1 MFDGITGWVRQ
12 IGWRQFNH
20 AVYFNGEMRLI
31 LLGSRYSLQQYSEL
45 NTSAVLG
52 FIGANDMKL
61 LGTDAQPTTPTQLVA
76 AVSAV
81 VLLVI
86 AFIIGILQGPGAND
100 AVGGVLG
107 VQSTSTTW
115 VSNIG
120 DLLPFGFAFVAGMVA
135 AVNPC
140 GFVMLPAYLTIYL
153 RDASDVDDEGGVAGT
168 VKRGSKA
175 IYVSL
180 AMGLGFVALFGTA
193 GLLVSASQELVKEA
207 LPWIGFVLGIFMA
220 LLGAYILIGGK
231 IYTGVAQQMA
241 DRVGDPRVSSLG
253 GYFLFGISYALA
265 SLSCTLPIFLSVVTS
280 SFGREGILSGLVQFV
295 AYAGG
300 MAFLIMIVTIGIA
313 LFKSAILNP
322 LRRSMQYVE
331 RVSAVILAVVGA
343 YLVFYWLT
351 EGDLSTY
358 FGAG

>member
-1 MFDGITGWVRQ
+1 
-12 IGWRQFNH
+12 
-20 AVYFNGEMRLI
+20 
-31 LLGSRYSLQQYSEL
+31 
-45 NTSAVLG
+45 
-52 FIGANDMKL
+52 MKL
-61 LGTDAQPTTPTQLVA
+61 LGSNAQPVSPIQLA
-76 AVSAV
+76 TAIGA
-81 VLLVI
+81 VLLMMF
-86 AFIIGILQGPGAND
+86 AFVMGIVQGPGAND
-100 AVGGVLG
+100 TVGNVLG
-107 VQSTSTTW
+107 VQSTSTSW
-115 VSNIG
+115 VSNLG

-153 RDASDVDDEGGVAGT
+153 RDESDIDDDTSLSGVA
-168 VKRGSKA
+168 KRGTKA
-175 IYVSL
+175 VYVSL
-180 AMGLGFVALFGTA
+180 AMGLGFVALFGSA

-207 LPWIGFVLGIFMA
+207 LPWIGFTLGILMS

-231 IYTGVAQQMA
+231 IYTGIAQQMA

-253 GYFLFGISYALA
+253 GYFLFGVSYALA

-280 SFGREGILSGLVQFV
+280 SFGRDGFASGIIQFV

-313 LFKSAILNP
+313 LFKSAILGP

-358 FGAG
+358 FGAS

>member
-1 MFDGITGWVRQ
+1 
-12 IGWRQFNH
+12 
-20 AVYFNGEMRLI
+20 
-31 LLGSRYSLQQYSEL
+31 
-45 NTSAVLG
+45 
-52 FIGANDMKL
+52 MKL
-61 LGTDAQPTTPTQLVA
+61 LGSNAQPVSPIQMSA
-76 AVSAV
+76 AIGA
-81 VLLVI
+81 VLLVMI
-86 AFIIGILQGPGAND
+86 AFVTGILQGPGANET
-100 AVGGVLG
+100 VGNVLG

-115 VSNIG
+115 VANLG
-120 DLLPFGFAFVAGMVA
+120 DLLPFGFAFIAGMVA

-153 RDASDVDDEGGVAGT
+153 RDESDVDEDQSLTGVA
-168 VKRGSKA
+168 KRGTKA

-180 AMGLGFVALFGTA
+180 AMGLGFVALFGSA

-207 LPWIGFVLGIFMA
+207 LPWIGFILGILMA
-220 LLGAYILIGGK
+220 MLGAYILIGGK
-231 IYTGVAQQMA
+231 IYTGIAQQMA
-241 DRVGDPRVSSLG
+241 GRVGDPRVSSLG
-253 GYFLFGISYALA
+253 GYFLFGVSYALA

-280 SFGREGILSGLVQFV
+280 SFGREGILSGLIQFV

-313 LFKSAILNP
+313 LFKSAILGP

>member
-1 MFDGITGWVRQ
+1 
-12 IGWRQFNH
+12 
-20 AVYFNGEMRLI
+20 MRLLGQNAQPVTPGQLGAAIGAVI
-31 LLGSRYSLQQYSEL
+31 LLG
-45 NTSAVLG
+45 
-52 FIGANDMKL
+52 
-61 LGTDAQPTTPTQLVA
+61 
-76 AVSAV
+76 
-81 VLLVI
+81 I
-86 AFIIGILQGPGAND
+86 AFALGVMQGPGAND
-100 AVGGVLG
+100 TVGNVLG
-107 VQSTSTTW
+107 IQSTSTSW
-115 VSNIG
+115 VTNLG

-153 RDASDVDDEGGVAGT
+153 RDESDVNEGSGIVGVA
-168 VKRGSKA
+168 KRGSKA
-175 IYVSL
+175 VYVSL

-193 GLLVSASQELVKEA
+193 GLLVSVSQELVKEA
-207 LPWIGFVLGIFMA
+207 LPWIGFTLGIFMV
-220 LLGAYILIGGK
+220 LIGAYILIGGK

-253 GYFLFGISYALA
+253 GYFLFGVSYALA

-280 SFGREGILSGLVQFV
+280 SFGREGFISGLGQFV

-358 FGAG
+358 FGAS

>member
-1 MFDGITGWVRQ
+1 
-12 IGWRQFNH
+12 
-20 AVYFNGEMRLI
+20 
-31 LLGSRYSLQQYSEL
+31 
-45 NTSAVLG
+45 
-52 FIGANDMKL
+52 MKL
-61 LGTDAQPTTPTQLVA
+61 LGQNAQPISTGQLAAASGAVA
-76 AVSAV
+76 
-81 VLLVI
+81 LLVI
-86 AFIIGILQGPGAND
+86 AFALGVVQGPGAND
-100 AVGGVLG
+100 TVGNVLG
-107 VQSTSTTW
+107 IQSTSTSW
-115 VSNIG
+115 VTNLG

-153 RDASDVDDEGGVAGT
+153 RDSSDVDDDTSLTGAA
-168 VKRGSKA
+168 KRGSKA
-175 IYVSL
+175 VYVSL

-207 LPWIGFVLGIFMA
+207 LPWIGFTLGILMA
-220 LLGAYILIGGK
+220 LIGAYILMGGK
-231 IYTGVAQQMA
+231 IYTGIAQRMA

-253 GYFLFGISYALA
+253 GYFLFGVSYALA

-358 FGAG
+358 FGAN

>member
-1 MFDGITGWVRQ
+1 
-12 IGWRQFNH
+12 
-20 AVYFNGEMRLI
+20 
-31 LLGSRYSLQQYSEL
+31 
-45 NTSAVLG
+45 
-52 FIGANDMKL
+52 MKL
-61 LGTDAQPTTPTQLVA
+61 LGSNAQPVNPIQMGGA
-76 AVSAV
+76 IGA
-81 VLLVI
+81 VLLVVI
-86 AFIIGILQGPGAND
+86 AFVTGILQGPGANET
-100 AVGGVLG
+100 VGNVLG

-115 VSNIG
+115 VANLG
-120 DLLPFGFAFVAGMVA
+120 DLLPFGFAFIAGMVA

-153 RDASDVDDEGGVAGT
+153 RDESDVDEDSSLAGVA
-168 VKRGSKA
+168 KRGTKA

-180 AMGLGFVALFGTA
+180 AMGLGFVALFGSA

-207 LPWIGFVLGIFMA
+207 LPWIGFILGILMA

-231 IYTGVAQQMA
+231 IYTGIAQQMA

-253 GYFLFGISYALA
+253 GYFLFGVSYALA

-300 MAFLIMIVTIGIA
+300 MAFLIMMVTIGIA
-313 LFKSAILNP
+313 LFKSAILGP

-358 FGAG
+358 FGAS

>member
-1 MFDGITGWVRQ
+1 
-12 IGWRQFNH
+12 
-20 AVYFNGEMRLI
+20 
-31 LLGSRYSLQQYSEL
+31 
-45 NTSAVLG
+45 
-52 FIGANDMKL
+52 MKL
-61 LGTDAQPTTPTQLVA
+61 LGQNAQPITPGQLGA
-76 AVSAV
+76 AVGAV
-81 VLLVI
+81 ILLGI
-86 AFIIGILQGPGAND
+86 AFAMGLIQGPGAND
-100 AVGGVLG
+100 TVGNVLG
-107 VQSTSTTW
+107 IQSTSTSW
-115 VSNIG
+115 VSNLG

-153 RDASDVDDEGGVAGT
+153 RDESDVEEGTGVLGVA
-168 VKRGSKA
+168 KRSSKA

-180 AMGLGFVALFGTA
+180 AMGMGFVALFGTA

-207 LPWIGFVLGIFMA
+207 LPWIGFTLGILMA
-220 LLGAYILIGGK
+220 LIGAYILIGGK
-231 IYTGVAQQMA
+231 IYTGMAQQMA

-253 GYFLFGISYALA
+253 GYFLFGVSYALA

-280 SFGREGILSGLVQFV
+280 SFGREGFINGIIQFV

-358 FGAG
+358 FGAS

>member
-1 MFDGITGWVRQ
+1 
-12 IGWRQFNH
+12 
-20 AVYFNGEMRLI
+20 
-31 LLGSRYSLQQYSEL
+31 
-45 NTSAVLG
+45 
-52 FIGANDMKL
+52 MKL
-61 LGTDAQPTTPTQLVA
+61 LGSTAQPVSPIQLA
-76 AVSAV
+76 TAIGA
-81 VLLVI
+81 VLLMVV
-86 AFIIGILQGPGAND
+86 AFVMGIVQGPGAND
-100 AVGGVLG
+100 TVGNVLG
-107 VQSTSTTW
+107 VQSTSTSW
-115 VSNIG
+115 VSNLG

-153 RDASDVDDEGGVAGT
+153 RDESDINDDTSLSGVA
-168 VKRGSKA
+168 KRGTKA
-175 IYVSL
+175 VYVSL
-180 AMGLGFVALFGTA
+180 AMGLGFVALFGSA

-207 LPWIGFVLGIFMA
+207 LPWIGFTLGILMA

-231 IYTGVAQQMA
+231 IYTGIAQQMA

-253 GYFLFGISYALA
+253 GYFLFGVSYALA

-280 SFGREGILSGLVQFV
+280 SFGRDGFASGIIQFV

-313 LFKSAILNP
+313 LFKSAILGP

-358 FGAG
+358 FGAS

>member
-1 MFDGITGWVRQ
+1 
-12 IGWRQFNH
+12 
-20 AVYFNGEMRLI
+20 
-31 LLGSRYSLQQYSEL
+31 
-45 NTSAVLG
+45 
-52 FIGANDMKL
+52 MKL
-61 LGTDAQPTTPTQLVA
+61 LGSDAQPVSSIQLLA
-76 AVSAV
+76 AIGA
-81 VLLVI
+81 VLLVVI
-86 AFIIGILQGPGAND
+86 AFVTGILQGPGAND

-107 VQSTSTTW
+107 VQGTSTTW
-115 VSNIG
+115 VSNLG

-153 RDASDVDDEGGVAGT
+153 QDESDVDEDSSFAGVA
-168 VKRGSKA
+168 KRGTKA

-180 AMGLGFVALFGTA
+180 AMGLGFIALFGSA

-207 LPWIGFVLGIFMA
+207 LPWIGFTLGILMA

-231 IYTGVAQQMA
+231 IYTGIAQQMA

-253 GYFLFGISYALA
+253 GYFLFGVSYALA

-280 SFGREGILSGLVQFV
+280 SFGREGILSGLIQFV

-313 LFKSAILNP
+313 LFKSAILGP

-358 FGAG
+358 FGAS

>member
-1 MFDGITGWVRQ
+1 MRIPGSNIQQITTAQ
-12 IGWRQFNH
+12 I
-20 AVYFNGEMRLI
+20 
-31 LLGSRYSLQQYSEL
+31 
-45 NTSAVLG
+45 
-52 FIGANDMKL
+52 
-61 LGTDAQPTTPTQLVA
+61 VA
-76 AVSAV
+76 ALGAV
-81 VLLVI
+81 GLLVI
-86 AFIIGILQGPGAND
+86 AFVLGVVQGPGAND

-107 VQSTSTTW
+107 VQGASTSW
-115 VSNIG
+115 VGNIG

-140 GFVMLPAYLTIYL
+140 GFVMLPAYLTLYL
-153 RDASDVDDEGGVAGT
+153 RDESDVDEDAGWT
-168 VKRGSKA
+168 GTAKRGTKA
-175 IYVSL
+175 VYVSL
-180 AMGLGFVALFGTA
+180 AMGLGFVALFGSA

-207 LPWIGFVLGIFMA
+207 LPWIGFTLGILMA
-220 LLGAYILIGGK
+220 LLGAYILVGGK
-231 IYTGVAQQMA
+231 IYTGIAQQMA
-241 DRVGDPRVSSLG
+241 GRVGDPRVSSLG
-253 GYFLFGISYALA
+253 GYFLFGVSYALA

-280 SFGREGILSGLVQFV
+280 SFGRDGFFAGIVQFV

-300 MAFLIMIVTIGIA
+300 MAFLIMIVTIGVA

-358 FGAG
+358 FGAN

>member
-1 MFDGITGWVRQ
+1 
-12 IGWRQFNH
+12 
-20 AVYFNGEMRLI
+20 
-31 LLGSRYSLQQYSEL
+31 
-45 NTSAVLG
+45 
-52 FIGANDMKL
+52 MKL
-61 LGTDAQPTTPTQLVA
+61 LGSNAQPVSPIQMGA
-76 AVSAV
+76 AIGA
-81 VLLVI
+81 VLLVMI
-86 AFIIGILQGPGAND
+86 AFVTGILQGPGANET
-100 AVGGVLG
+100 VGNVLG

-115 VSNIG
+115 VANLG
-120 DLLPFGFAFVAGMVA
+120 DLLPFGFAFIAGMVA

-153 RDASDVDDEGGVAGT
+153 RDESDVDEDQSLTGVA
-168 VKRGSKA
+168 KRGTKA

-180 AMGLGFVALFGTA
+180 AMGLGFVALFGSA

-207 LPWIGFVLGIFMA
+207 LPWIGFILGILMA
-220 LLGAYILIGGK
+220 MLGAYILIGGK
-231 IYTGVAQQMA
+231 IYTGIAQQMA
-241 DRVGDPRVSSLG
+241 GRVGDPRVSSLG
-253 GYFLFGISYALA
+253 GYFLFGVSYALA

-280 SFGREGILSGLVQFV
+280 SFGREGILSGLIQFV

-313 LFKSAILNP
+313 LFKSAILGP

-331 RVSAVILAVVGA
+331 RVSAAILAVVGA

>member
-1 MFDGITGWVRQ
+1 
-12 IGWRQFNH
+12 
-20 AVYFNGEMRLI
+20 
-31 LLGSRYSLQQYSEL
+31 
-45 NTSAVLG
+45 
-52 FIGANDMKL
+52 MKL
-61 LGTDAQPTTPTQLVA
+61 LGSNAQPVSPTQLA
-76 AVSAV
+76 AAIGA
-81 VLLVI
+81 VLLVVI
-86 AFIIGILQGPGAND
+86 AFVTGILQGPGAND
-100 AVGGVLG
+100 TVGNVLG
-107 VQSTSTTW
+107 IQSTSTTW
-115 VSNIG
+115 VANLG
-120 DLLPFGFAFVAGMVA
+120 DLLPFGFAFIAGMVA

-153 RDASDVDDEGGVAGT
+153 RDESDVDEDSSITGVA
-168 VKRGSKA
+168 KRGTKA

-180 AMGLGFVALFGTA
+180 AMGLGFVALFGSA

-207 LPWIGFVLGIFMA
+207 LPWIGFTLGILMA

-231 IYTGVAQQMA
+231 IYTGIAQQMA

-280 SFGREGILSGLVQFV
+280 SFGRDGFLSGLVQFV

-313 LFKSAILNP
+313 LFKSAILGP

-358 FGAG
+358 FGAS

>member
-1 MFDGITGWVRQ
+1 
-12 IGWRQFNH
+12 
-20 AVYFNGEMRLI
+20 
-31 LLGSRYSLQQYSEL
+31 
-45 NTSAVLG
+45 
-52 FIGANDMKL
+52 MKL
-61 LGTDAQPTTPTQLVA
+61 LGSNTQPVSPIQFA
-76 AVSAV
+76 AAIGA
-81 VLLVI
+81 VLLVVI
-86 AFIIGILQGPGAND
+86 AFVTGILQGPGAND
-100 AVGGVLG
+100 TVGNVLG
-107 VQSTSTTW
+107 IQSTSTTW
-115 VSNIG
+115 VANLG
-120 DLLPFGFAFVAGMVA
+120 DLLPFGFAFIAGMVA

-153 RDASDVDDEGGVAGT
+153 RDESDVDEDSSLAGVA
-168 VKRGSKA
+168 KRGTKA

-180 AMGLGFVALFGTA
+180 AMGLGFVALFGSA

-207 LPWIGFVLGIFMA
+207 LPWIGFTLGILMA

-231 IYTGVAQQMA
+231 IYTGIAQQMA

-280 SFGREGILSGLVQFV
+280 SFGREGILSGLIQFV

-313 LFKSAILNP
+313 LFKSAILGP

-358 FGAG
+358 FGAT

>member
-1 MFDGITGWVRQ
+1 
-12 IGWRQFNH
+12 
-20 AVYFNGEMRLI
+20 
-31 LLGSRYSLQQYSEL
+31 
-45 NTSAVLG
+45 
-52 FIGANDMKL
+52 MKL
-61 LGTDAQPTTPTQLVA
+61 LGSNAQPVSPIQMGA
-76 AVSAV
+76 AIGA
-81 VLLVI
+81 VLLVVI
-86 AFIIGILQGPGAND
+86 AFVTGILQGPGANET
-100 AVGGVLG
+100 VGNVLG

-115 VSNIG
+115 VANLG
-120 DLLPFGFAFVAGMVA
+120 DLLPFGFAFIAGMVA

-153 RDASDVDDEGGVAGT
+153 RDESDVDEDQSLTGVA
-168 VKRGSKA
+168 KRGTKA

-180 AMGLGFVALFGTA
+180 AMGLGFVALFGSA

-207 LPWIGFVLGIFMA
+207 LPWIGFILGILMA
-220 LLGAYILIGGK
+220 MLGAYILIGGK
-231 IYTGVAQQMA
+231 IYTGIAQQMA
-241 DRVGDPRVSSLG
+241 GRVGDPRVSSLG
-253 GYFLFGISYALA
+253 GYFLFGVSYALA

-280 SFGREGILSGLVQFV
+280 SFGREGILSGLIQFV

-313 LFKSAILNP
+313 LFKSAILGP

-331 RVSAVILAVVGA
+331 RVSAAILAVVGA

>member
-1 MFDGITGWVRQ
+1 
-12 IGWRQFNH
+12 
-20 AVYFNGEMRLI
+20 
-31 LLGSRYSLQQYSEL
+31 
-45 NTSAVLG
+45 
-52 FIGANDMKL
+52 MKL
-61 LGTDAQPTTPTQLVA
+61 LGSNTQPVNPIQFA
-76 AVSAV
+76 AAIGA
-81 VLLVI
+81 VLLVVI
-86 AFIIGILQGPGAND
+86 AFVTGILQGPGAND

-107 VQSTSTTW
+107 VQGTSTTW
-115 VSNIG
+115 VSNLG

-153 RDASDVDDEGGVAGT
+153 RDESDVDEDASLAGVA
-168 VKRGSKA
+168 KRGTKA

-180 AMGLGFVALFGTA
+180 AMGLGFVALFGSA

-207 LPWIGFVLGIFMA
+207 LPWIGFTLGILMA

-231 IYTGVAQQMA
+231 IYTGIAQQMA

-253 GYFLFGISYALA
+253 GYFLFGVSYALA

-280 SFGREGILSGLVQFV
+280 SFGREGILSGLIQFI

-313 LFKSAILNP
+313 LFKSAILGP

-358 FGAG
+358 FGAS

>member
-1 MFDGITGWVRQ
+1 
-12 IGWRQFNH
+12 
-20 AVYFNGEMRLI
+20 
-31 LLGSRYSLQQYSEL
+31 
-45 NTSAVLG
+45 
-52 FIGANDMKL
+52 MKL
-61 LGTDAQPTTPTQLVA
+61 LGSNAQPVSPTQLA
-76 AVSAV
+76 TAIGAI
-81 VLLVI
+81 LLVVI
-86 AFIIGILQGPGAND
+86 AFVTGILQGPGANET
-100 AVGGVLG
+100 VGNVLG
-107 VQSTSTTW
+107 IQSTSTTW
-115 VSNIG
+115 VANLG
-120 DLLPFGFAFVAGMVA
+120 DLLPFGFAFIAGMVA

-153 RDASDVDDEGGVAGT
+153 RDESDVDEDSSLTGIARRGT
-168 VKRGSKA
+168 KA

-180 AMGLGFVALFGTA
+180 AMGLGFVALFGSA

-207 LPWIGFVLGIFMA
+207 LPWIGFTLGILMA

-231 IYTGVAQQMA
+231 IYTGIAQQMA

-253 GYFLFGISYALA
+253 GYFLFGVSYALA

-280 SFGREGILSGLVQFV
+280 SFGRDGFLSGLIQFV

-313 LFKSAILNP
+313 LFKSAILGP

-331 RVSAVILAVVGA
+331 RVSAIILAVVGA

-358 FGAG
+358 FGAS

>member
-1 MFDGITGWVRQ
+1 
-12 IGWRQFNH
+12 
-20 AVYFNGEMRLI
+20 
-31 LLGSRYSLQQYSEL
+31 
-45 NTSAVLG
+45 
-52 FIGANDMKL
+52 MKL
-61 LGTDAQPTTPTQLVA
+61 LGSNAQPVSPIQMGA
-76 AVSAV
+76 AIGA
-81 VLLVI
+81 VLLVVI
-86 AFIIGILQGPGAND
+86 AFVTGIFQGPGANET
-100 AVGGVLG
+100 VGSVLG

-115 VSNIG
+115 VANLG
-120 DLLPFGFAFVAGMVA
+120 DLLPFGFAFIAGMVA

-153 RDASDVDDEGGVAGT
+153 RDESDVDEDQSLTGVA
-168 VKRGSKA
+168 KRGTKA

-180 AMGLGFVALFGTA
+180 AMGLGFVALFGSA

-207 LPWIGFVLGIFMA
+207 LPWIGFILGILMA
-220 LLGAYILIGGK
+220 MLGAYILIGGK
-231 IYTGVAQQMA
+231 IYTGIAQQMA
-241 DRVGDPRVSSLG
+241 GRVGDPRVSSLG
-253 GYFLFGISYALA
+253 GYFLFGVSYALA

-280 SFGREGILSGLVQFV
+280 SFGREGILSGLIQFV

-313 LFKSAILNP
+313 LFKSAILGP

-351 EGDLSTY
+351 EGDLSAY
-358 FGAG
+358 FGAS

>member
-1 MFDGITGWVRQ
+1 
-12 IGWRQFNH
+12 
-20 AVYFNGEMRLI
+20 
-31 LLGSRYSLQQYSEL
+31 
-45 NTSAVLG
+45 
-52 FIGANDMKL
+52 MKL
-61 LGTDAQPTTPTQLVA
+61 LGSNAQPVSPIQMGA
-76 AVSAV
+76 AIGA
-81 VLLVI
+81 VLLVVI
-86 AFIIGILQGPGAND
+86 AFVTGILQGPGANET
-100 AVGGVLG
+100 VGNVLG

-115 VSNIG
+115 VANLG
-120 DLLPFGFAFVAGMVA
+120 DLLPFGFAFIAGMVA

-153 RDASDVDDEGGVAGT
+153 RDESDVDEDQSLTGVA
-168 VKRGSKA
+168 KRGTKA

-180 AMGLGFVALFGTA
+180 AMGLGFVALFGSA

-207 LPWIGFVLGIFMA
+207 LPWIGFTLGILMA
-220 LLGAYILIGGK
+220 MLGAYILIGGK
-231 IYTGVAQQMA
+231 IYTGIAQQMA
-241 DRVGDPRVSSLG
+241 GRVGDPRVSSLG
-253 GYFLFGISYALA
+253 GYFLFGVSYALA

-280 SFGREGILSGLVQFV
+280 SFGREGILSGLIQFV

-313 LFKSAILNP
+313 LFKSAILGQ

-331 RVSAVILAVVGA
+331 RVSAAILAVVGA

>member
-1 MFDGITGWVRQ
+1 
-12 IGWRQFNH
+12 
-20 AVYFNGEMRLI
+20 
-31 LLGSRYSLQQYSEL
+31 
-45 NTSAVLG
+45 
-52 FIGANDMKL
+52 MKL
-61 LGTDAQPTTPTQLVA
+61 LGANAQPVSSIQLLA
-76 AVSAV
+76 AIGA
-81 VLLVI
+81 VLLVVI
-86 AFIIGILQGPGAND
+86 AFVTGILQGPGANE

-107 VQSTSTTW
+107 VQGTSTTW
-115 VSNIG
+115 VSNLG

-153 RDASDVDDEGGVAGT
+153 RDESDVDEDSSLTGVA
-168 VKRGSKA
+168 KRGTKA

-180 AMGLGFVALFGTA
+180 AMGLGFVALFGSA

-207 LPWIGFVLGIFMA
+207 LPWIGFTLGILMA

-231 IYTGVAQQMA
+231 IYTGIAQQMA

-253 GYFLFGISYALA
+253 GYFLFGVSYALA
-265 SLSCTLPIFLSVVTS
+265 SLSCTLPIFLSIVTS
-280 SFGREGILSGLVQFV
+280 SFGREGILSGLIQFV

-313 LFKSAILNP
+313 LFKSAILGP

-358 FGAG
+358 FGAS

>member
-1 MFDGITGWVRQ
+1 
-12 IGWRQFNH
+12 
-20 AVYFNGEMRLI
+20 
-31 LLGSRYSLQQYSEL
+31 
-45 NTSAVLG
+45 
-52 FIGANDMKL
+52 MKL
-61 LGTDAQPTTPTQLVA
+61 LGQNVQPISMGQLAAASGAVA
-76 AVSAV
+76 
-81 VLLVI
+81 LLVI
-86 AFIIGILQGPGAND
+86 AFAMGVVQGPGAND
-100 AVGGVLG
+100 TVGNVLG
-107 VQSTSTTW
+107 IQSTSTSW
-115 VSNIG
+115 VTNLG

-153 RDASDVDDEGGVAGT
+153 RDASDVDEDASLAGAA
-168 VKRGSKA
+168 KRGSKA

-193 GLLVSASQELVKEA
+193 GLLVSASQELVKDA
-207 LPWIGFVLGIFMA
+207 LPWIGFTLGILMA
-220 LLGAYILIGGK
+220 LIGAYILMGGK
-231 IYTGVAQQMA
+231 IYTGIAQRMA

-253 GYFLFGISYALA
+253 GYFLFGVSYALA

-358 FGAG
+358 FGAS

>member
-1 MFDGITGWVRQ
+1 
-12 IGWRQFNH
+12 
-20 AVYFNGEMRLI
+20 
-31 LLGSRYSLQQYSEL
+31 
-45 NTSAVLG
+45 
-52 FIGANDMKL
+52 MKL
-61 LGTDAQPTTPTQLVA
+61 LGANAQPVTPIQLVA

-81 VLLVI
+81 LLVVV
-86 AFIIGILQGPGAND
+86 AFVTGILQGPGAND
-100 AVGGVLG
+100 TVGNVLG
-107 VQSTSTTW
+107 IQSTSTTW
-115 VSNIG
+115 VANLG
-120 DLLPFGFAFVAGMVA
+120 DLLPFGFAFIAGMVA

-153 RDASDVDDEGGVAGT
+153 RDESDVDEDSSLSGVA
-168 VKRGSKA
+168 KRGTKA

-180 AMGLGFVALFGTA
+180 AMGLGFVALFGSA

-207 LPWIGFVLGIFMA
+207 LPWIGFTLGILMA

-231 IYTGVAQQMA
+231 IYTGIAQQMA

-253 GYFLFGISYALA
+253 GYFLFGVSYALA

-280 SFGREGILSGLVQFV
+280 SFGRDGFLSGLIQFV

-313 LFKSAILNP
+313 LFKSAILGP

-331 RVSAVILAVVGA
+331 RISAVILAVVGA

-358 FGAG
+358 FGAS

>member
-1 MFDGITGWVRQ
+1 
-12 IGWRQFNH
+12 
-20 AVYFNGEMRLI
+20 
-31 LLGSRYSLQQYSEL
+31 
-45 NTSAVLG
+45 
-52 FIGANDMKL
+52 MKL
-61 LGTDAQPTTPTQLVA
+61 LGANAQPVSPIQLA
-76 AVSAV
+76 AAIGA
-81 VLLVI
+81 VLLVVI
-86 AFIIGILQGPGAND
+86 AFVTGILQGPGAND
-100 AVGGVLG
+100 TVGGVLG
-107 VQSTSTTW
+107 IQGTSTTW
-115 VSNIG
+115 VSNLG

-153 RDASDVDDEGGVAGT
+153 RDESDVDEDSSLTGV
-168 VKRGSKA
+168 VKRGTKA

-180 AMGLGFVALFGTA
+180 AMGLGFIVLFGSA

-207 LPWIGFVLGIFMA
+207 LPWIGFTLGILMA

-231 IYTGVAQQMA
+231 IYTGIAQQMA

-280 SFGREGILSGLVQFV
+280 SFGRDGFLSGLIQFV

-313 LFKSAILNP
+313 LFKSAILGP

-358 FGAG
+358 FGAS

>member
-1 MFDGITGWVRQ
+1 
-12 IGWRQFNH
+12 
-20 AVYFNGEMRLI
+20 
-31 LLGSRYSLQQYSEL
+31 
-45 NTSAVLG
+45 
-52 FIGANDMKL
+52 MKL
-61 LGTDAQPTTPTQLVA
+61 LGANAQPVSPIQLIA
-76 AVSAV
+76 AIGA
-81 VLLVI
+81 VLLVVI
-86 AFIIGILQGPGAND
+86 AFITGILQGPGAND
-100 AVGGVLG
+100 TVGNVLG
-107 VQSTSTTW
+107 IQSTSTTW
-115 VSNIG
+115 VSNLG
-120 DLLPFGFAFVAGMVA
+120 DLLPFGFAFIAGMVA

-153 RDASDVDDEGGVAGT
+153 RDESDVNEDASLTGAT
-168 VKRGSKA
+168 KRGTKA

-180 AMGLGFVALFGTA
+180 AMGLGFVAMFGSA
-193 GLLVSASQELVKEA
+193 GLLVSASQELVKDA
-207 LPWIGFVLGIFMA
+207 LPWIGFTLGIVMA
-220 LLGAYILIGGK
+220 LLGAYILLGGK
-231 IYTGVAQQMA
+231 IYTGIAQRMA

-280 SFGREGILSGLVQFV
+280 SFGRDGFLSGLIQFI

-313 LFKSAILNP
+313 LFKSAILGP

-331 RVSAVILAVVGA
+331 RVSAVILAIVGA

-358 FGAG
+358 FGANY

>member
-1 MFDGITGWVRQ
+1 
-12 IGWRQFNH
+12 
-20 AVYFNGEMRLI
+20 
-31 LLGSRYSLQQYSEL
+31 
-45 NTSAVLG
+45 
-52 FIGANDMKL
+52 MKL
-61 LGTDAQPTTPTQLVA
+61 LGQNAQPTSPAQLVA
-76 AVSAV
+76 AIGAVS
-81 VLLVI
+81 LLVI
-86 AFIIGILQGPGAND
+86 AFAIGVVQGPGAND
-100 AVGGVLG
+100 AVGNVLG
-107 VQSTSTTW
+107 IQSTSTSW
-115 VSNIG
+115 VTNLG

-153 RDASDVDDEGGVAGT
+153 RDASDVDDDTSLAGAA
-168 VKRGSKA
+168 KRGSKA
-175 IYVSL
+175 VYVSL
-180 AMGLGFVALFGTA
+180 AMGLGFIALFGTA
-193 GLLVSASQELVKEA
+193 GLLVSASQELVKET
-207 LPWIGFVLGIFMA
+207 LPWIGFTLGILMA
-220 LLGAYILIGGK
+220 LIGAYILLGGK
-231 IYTGVAQQMA
+231 IYTGVAQRMA

-280 SFGREGILSGLVQFV
+280 SFGREGFLSGLIQFV

-358 FGAG
+358 FGAS

>member
-1 MFDGITGWVRQ
+1 
-12 IGWRQFNH
+12 
-20 AVYFNGEMRLI
+20 
-31 LLGSRYSLQQYSEL
+31 
-45 NTSAVLG
+45 
-52 FIGANDMKL
+52 MKL
-61 LGTDAQPTTPTQLVA
+61 LGSDAQPISPIQLTA
-76 AVSAV
+76 AIGA
-81 VLLVI
+81 VLLVVI
-86 AFIIGILQGPGAND
+86 AFVTGMLQGPGAND
-100 AVGGVLG
+100 TVGNVLG
-107 VQSTSTTW
+107 IQSTSTTW
-115 VSNIG
+115 VANLG
-120 DLLPFGFAFVAGMVA
+120 DLLPFGFAFIAGMVA

-153 RDASDVDDEGGVAGT
+153 RDESDVDEGSSLTGVA
-168 VKRGSKA
+168 KRGTKA

-180 AMGLGFVALFGTA
+180 AMGLGFVALFGSA

-207 LPWIGFVLGIFMA
+207 LPWIGFTLGILMA
-220 LLGAYILIGGK
+220 LLGAYILVGGK
-231 IYTGVAQQMA
+231 IYTGIAQQMA

-280 SFGREGILSGLVQFV
+280 SFGRDGFLSGLVQFV

-300 MAFLIMIVTIGIA
+300 MAFLITIVTIGIA
-313 LFKSAILNP
+313 LFKSAILGP

-358 FGAG
+358 FGAS

>member
-1 MFDGITGWVRQ
+1 
-12 IGWRQFNH
+12 
-20 AVYFNGEMRLI
+20 
-31 LLGSRYSLQQYSEL
+31 
-45 NTSAVLG
+45 
-52 FIGANDMKL
+52 MKL
-61 LGTDAQPTTPTQLVA
+61 PGSNIQQVTPMQLVGA
-76 AVSAV
+76 AGAV
-81 VLLVI
+81 VLLAI
-86 AFIIGILQGPGAND
+86 AFVMGLIQGPGANET
-100 AVGGVLG
+100 VGGVLG
-107 VQSTSTTW
+107 VQGTSTTW

-153 RDASDVDDEGGVAGT
+153 RDETDVEEGTGWIGT
-168 VKRGSKA
+168 AKRGTKA

-180 AMGLGFVALFGTA
+180 AMGLGFLALFGSA

-207 LPWIGFVLGIFMA
+207 LPWIGFVLGILMA
-220 LLGAYILIGGK
+220 LLGAYILVGGK
-231 IYTGVAQQMA
+231 IYTGVAQQVA
-241 DRVGDPRVSSLG
+241 GRVGDPRVSSLG
-253 GYFLFGISYALA
+253 GYFLFGVSYALA

-280 SFGREGILSGLVQFV
+280 SFGRDGFFAGLVHFV

-300 MAFLIMIVTIGIA
+300 MAFLIMIVTIGVA

-322 LRRSMQYVE
+322 LRRAMPHVE

-358 FGAG
+358 FGAS

>member
-1 MFDGITGWVRQ
+1 
-12 IGWRQFNH
+12 
-20 AVYFNGEMRLI
+20 
-31 LLGSRYSLQQYSEL
+31 
-45 NTSAVLG
+45 
-52 FIGANDMKL
+52 MKL
-61 LGTDAQPTTPTQLVA
+61 LGQNAQPTSPAQLVA
-76 AVSAV
+76 AIGAVS
-81 VLLVI
+81 LLVI
-86 AFIIGILQGPGAND
+86 AFAIGVVQGPGAND
-100 AVGGVLG
+100 AVGNVLG
-107 VQSTSTTW
+107 IQSTSTSW
-115 VSNIG
+115 VTNLG

-153 RDASDVDDEGGVAGT
+153 RDASDVDDDTSLAGSA
-168 VKRGSKA
+168 KRGSKA
-175 IYVSL
+175 VYVSL
-180 AMGLGFVALFGTA
+180 AMGLGFIALFGTA

-207 LPWIGFVLGIFMA
+207 LPWIGFTLGILMA
-220 LLGAYILIGGK
+220 LIGAYILLGGK
-231 IYTGVAQQMA
+231 IYTGVAQRMA

-280 SFGREGILSGLVQFV
+280 SFGREGFLSGLIQFV

-313 LFKSAILNP
+313 LFKSAVLNP

-358 FGAG
+358 FGAS